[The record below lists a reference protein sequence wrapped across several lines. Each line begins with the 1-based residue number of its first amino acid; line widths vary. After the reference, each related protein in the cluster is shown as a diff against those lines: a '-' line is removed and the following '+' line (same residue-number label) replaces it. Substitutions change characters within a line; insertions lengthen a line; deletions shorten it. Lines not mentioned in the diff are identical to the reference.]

1 MEITKE
7 IFETVLEVFK
17 EQAEKELTYKKLN
30 NLLNTQ
36 AQIELQ
42 CDIGNKIK
50 FKLQIQANGGEGEA
64 VK

>member
-17 EQAEKELTYKKLN
+17 EQAEKEVTYKKLN

-36 AQIELQ
+36 AEIELH

-50 FKLQIQANGGEGEA
+50 FILQIQANGGEGEA